1 MNRNN
6 GNSILKPNDLR
17 IKRSQ
22 KQFPLGNGIEN
33 TTLPF
38 PERPRYCNTI
48 FKLQLKRL
56 VKCRNRRYCCSHCE
70 QLHQCPPFTTLQRNN
85 LYKVLVEDEN
95 DISQEKTCKQANA
108 QRKALG
114 EHYKKNNEK
123 IAKLRNE
130 IYDFKELI
138 YTLANKI
145 DGKYKCAC

>member
-1 MNRNN
+1 MVCFLLVPQPTSRINRNN

-70 QLHQCPPFTTLQRNN
+70 QQHQCPPFTTLQRNN
-85 LYKVLVEDEN
+85 FYKVLVEKTKTISHKKKHVN
-95 DISQEKTCKQANA
+95 RQTLKGKHLVDIIKKQ
-108 QRKALG
+108 
-114 EHYKKNNEK
+114 
-123 IAKLRNE
+123 
-130 IYDFKELI
+130 
-138 YTLANKI
+138 
-145 DGKYKCAC
+145 